1 MTVFE
6 RLNAY
11 LTNIFLLL
19 PVVLVCSFSQPT
31 TAQHCVQFVKP
42 IPGKTVTSPLCTLL
56 LESTCNNISKIE
68 LQARY
73 FSSESDSG
81 IIISLG
87 SKRNAPYEFIW
98 DISEIP
104 NQLFTGV
111 AFLAEVS
118 KRNGDIETT
127 QRDGVFFA
135 HHQVN
140 NEKRTIFYE
149 HSGTKRLTT
158 DTFKIVANRSNLK
171 IKSSIYWN
179 EKELAF
185 YIDVEDPFFNSTMS
199 EKVLSEIGVDILIDP
214 TLGRKPYPT
223 KDIIAF
229 TIPLTGIP
237 NRVTYQPAFDE
248 GGAFKMISKQT
259 NCDFQYSI
267 DKDDYK
273 GYKIYFPIPGKVF
286 RDSIP
291 DSMSC
296 NIILR
301 AMNEQNLI
309 GTFTWANSSR
319 YDARSPMVFNS
330 LYKAPK
336 PISKN
341 LYLIG
346 IIAFIAGLSI
356 TLLVA
361 FIIRQIQRPKLKTAI
376 EKTEAE
382 QKLFDNLK
390 DAVDRQITY
399 KNLTADIVARE
410 LHISVKKLSNL
421 VKNLTGLSFQHFLM
435 YLRIEIAKERLR
447 SSFCKENEI
456 ADKCGFSDEKELERY
471 FMKFERTT
479 PEKYRQKQQVT

>member
-1 MTVFE
+1 MNVFE
-6 RLNAY
+6 RLNTFLAKF
-11 LTNIFLLL
+11 LLLL
-19 PVVLVCSFSQPT
+19 PVIVVCSISQTP
-31 TAQHCVQFVKP
+31 VQNCIKFVKP
-42 IPGKTVTSPLCTLL
+42 APGKTITSPLCTLL

-87 SKRNAPYEFIW
+87 SKNRAPYEFIW

-118 KRNGDIETT
+118 KRNGDIETI

-135 HHQVN
+135 HHEVVG
-140 NEKRTIFYE
+140 EKRKIFYE

-158 DTFKIVANRSNLK
+158 DTINIVANRSNLK

-179 EKELAF
+179 EKELVF
-185 YIDVEDPFFNSTMS
+185 FIDVEDPFFNSNMS
-199 EKVLSEIGVDILIDP
+199 ERVLAEIGVDILIDP

-237 NRVTYQPAFDE
+237 NRVTYQPSFDE
-248 GGAFKMISKQT
+248 NSTFKMISKQT

-273 GYKIYFPIPGKVF
+273 GYKIYFPIPRKVF

-296 NIILR
+296 NMILR

-309 GTFTWANSSR
+309 GTFTWANSGK

-330 LYKAPK
+330 LYKTPK

-346 IIAFIAGLSI
+346 AVAFIAGLCI

-361 FIIRQIQRPKLKTAI
+361 SVIRHIRRPKLKTAI

-399 KNLTADIVARE
+399 KNLTADIVSRE